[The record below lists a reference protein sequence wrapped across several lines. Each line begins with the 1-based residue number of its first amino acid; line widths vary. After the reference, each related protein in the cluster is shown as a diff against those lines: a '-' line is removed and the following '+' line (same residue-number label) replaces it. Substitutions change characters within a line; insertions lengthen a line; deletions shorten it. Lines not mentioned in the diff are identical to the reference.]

1 MVCTMETMII
11 IYVVLGILSYFGF
24 KKILKSN
31 FDIVWYS
38 VLWPATWIVVFIG
51 KMKDTLE

>member
-1 MVCTMETMII
+1 METMII

-38 VLWPATWIVVFIG
+38 VLWPVTWIVVLIG

>member
-38 VLWPATWIVVFIG
+38 VLWPVTWIVVLIG